1 MEVKLTH
8 KTSLKVFDVSF
19 QADYVIV
26 KKRKVVSVSF
36 FLELI
41 SLNLRYLIDYATVWI
56 ESDWNLHKS

>member
-41 SLNLRYLIDYATVWI
+41 SLNLRYLIDYATV
-56 ESDWNLHKS
+56 